1 MSKIEA
7 LVDITI
13 EVDAEDVEKATAM
26 IQEEI
31 TSKIRDM
38 IRNDN
43 RFKVWIEITQVSEME
58 GIN

>member
-7 LVDITI
+7 LIDITI
-13 EVDAEDVEKATAM
+13 ETDAKDVEEATTM
-26 IQEEI
+26 IQEGI

-43 RFKVWIEITQVSEME
+43 RFKMWIEIVQVSEIE
-58 GIN
+58 GSN

>member
-13 EVDAEDVEKATAM
+13 ELDAEDVEKATTM

-31 TSKIRDM
+31 TSKIRE
-38 IRNDN
+38 IARNDN
-43 RFKVWIEITQVSEME
+43 RFKIWIEITQVSEME
-58 GIN
+58 GSN

>member
-13 EVDAEDVEKATAM
+13 EMDAEDVEKATTM

-31 TSKIRDM
+31 TSKIRE
-38 IRNDN
+38 IARNDN
-43 RFKVWIEITQVSEME
+43 RFKIWIEITQVSEME
-58 GIN
+58 GSN

>member
-13 EVDAEDVEKATAM
+13 EMDAEDVEKATAM

-31 TSKIRDM
+31 TSKLRDM

-43 RFKVWIEITQVSEME
+43 RFKMWIEITQVSEME
-58 GIN
+58 GMN